1 MNKLLMPSIA
11 LISLLFT
18 ACSKDETD
26 VSPMEWTWD
35 ILTPETILYESPA
48 SDEISDIVFVAN
60 GKEGDIVLTCR
71 NYDTLLFAE
80 SSSDSYDC
88 VWATLN
94 IEANKVI
101 IHFPAVLSDTPE
113 VSEKITITGIHGDV
127 SSNTV
132 VELKRTFESEENPDT
147 GNDTSEVAKFN
158 IITARFTP
166 FMNIDSPLP
175 APLDLITFRVTDADG
190 KYSPVVVPDFT
201 QHYDSIVWCAD
212 DFPHT
217 LKIYEKE
224 TTDGKTEKHFT
235 SQWSSNFFRSGAI
248 KTHLKGYRHGEVKYE
263 VSLNLN
269 LYNRDFMGIEWG
281 TVVLQNP
288 QNLTT
293 YCLLD
298 RTYEYQVNDIVAVG
312 ENPYSTIT
320 PVNHRHLSD
329 SEFIPEARKAIVSL
343 MEMNTGNGRD
353 AKGKE
358 SLFKCLPEKEDIE
371 AELYWENETTRI
383 LMLHQTPVDP
393 DEPAEEKYYL
403 HIEPKR

>member
-18 ACSKDETD
+18 ACSKDETG

-35 ILTPETILYESPA
+35 ILTPETVMYEGSA
-48 SDEISDIVFVAN
+48 SGKISDIVFWAN
-60 GKEGDIVLTCR
+60 GKEGNVVMTCL
-71 NYDTLLFAE
+71 NYDTLHFTD

-88 VWATLN
+88 AWAKLS
-94 IEANKVI
+94 IEENKVI
-101 IHFPAVLSDTPE
+101 IHFPDVLSDTPE
-113 VSEKITITGIHGDV
+113 VSERITITGLKG
-127 SSNTV
+127 NTKSASV
-132 VELKRTFESEENPDT
+132 IVLKRTFESGENPEP
-147 GNDTSEVAKFN
+147 GNDIPETAKFN
-158 IITARFTP
+158 IIAAGFTP
-166 FMNIDSPLP
+166 FMNIDAPLA
-175 APLDLITFRVTDADG
+175 APLDLMTFRVTDADG
-190 KYSPVVVPDFT
+190 NYSPVVLPDFT

-212 DFPHT
+212 GFPHT
-217 LKIYEKE
+217 FKIYEKE
-224 TTDGKTEKHFT
+224 IADGTTEQHFT

-248 KTHLKGYRHGEVKYE
+248 KTHLKGYRRGEVKYE

-281 TVVLQNP
+281 PVVLQNP

-298 RTYEYQVNDIVAVG
+298 RTYEYQVNDIIAID

-329 SEFIPEARKAIVSL
+329 SDFIPEARKAIVSL

-371 AELYWENETTRI
+371 AELYWENETSRI
-383 LMLHQTPVDP
+383 LMLHQTPGEP
-393 DEPAEEKYYL
+393 DNPAEEKYYL